1 MTHTPGPWKVD
12 AGDDGDGIRVYQ
24 QRCRPEL
31 HGAQPLIAAL
41 DPGRGWIAV
50 PVTELAHNARLI
62 AAAPDLLAALKIVS
76 NCVPDS
82 EGGTTLG
89 TWEMRRRFAEINRIA
104 TEAIR
109 KAKGE

>member
-1 MTHTPGPWKVD
+1 MTNATHTPGPWKVD
-12 AGDDGDGIRVYQ
+12 TGNDGDGIRVYQ

-41 DPGRGWIAV
+41 DPGRDWIAV
-50 PVTELAHNARLI
+50 PDTELGYNALLI
-62 AAAPDLLAALKIVS
+62 SAAPDLLAALKIVS

-89 TWEMRRRFAEINRIA
+89 TWEMQRVRA
-104 TEAIR
+104 AIR
-109 KAKGE
+109 KAKGG

>member
-1 MTHTPGPWKVD
+1 MTNATHTPGPWKVD
-12 AGDDGDGIRVYQ
+12 TGNDGDGIRVYQ

-41 DPGRGWIAV
+41 DPGRDWIAV
-50 PVTELAHNARLI
+50 PDTELGYNALLI
-62 AAAPDLLAALKIVS
+62 SAAPDLLEALEIVS

-82 EGGTTLG
+82 TSGTTLG
-89 TWEMRRRFAEINRIA
+89 TWEMQKVRA
-104 TEAIR
+104 AIR